1 MATSYTSDKKI
12 GALTSITGSLSAT
25 DEIVVNKNG
34 DTLKA
39 PLTAVESFIFGTKTL
54 ETPQTGDAVV
64 VRRGTNIR
72 QLTTENLIP
81 DGAISNAKIG
91 NAAAIQHNKL
101 ATMPSASV
109 LLGNASNTPTATT
122 LTGDVTVGNTGVT
135 AISTGVIVNADIKS
149 DADIALSK
157 LKTGALP
164 VGITVNSDNIVN
176 GSIENEDI
184 SGTANIDDTKLATI
198 STAGKVANS
207 ATSATNANTPSTIVR
222 RDASGNFSA
231 GTVTADLVGNAT
243 SATKLS
249 SNRTFALTGKVTGS
263 VQSDTSSGV
272 TISTTIANSSVGED
286 QIVDGNVTARKLGPI
301 ERVLPSSD
309 SYTITAEDS
318 GKLILMNFTSA
329 NTVYLPVGLPIG
341 TQVTVIQNGTG
352 QTSFAAVSPAVLR
365 TTDNFTKLY
374 KRWSVASAIYIGTN
388 SWLVAGDIIA

>member
-318 GKLILMNFTSA
+318 GKLILMNSTSA

-388 SWLVAGDIIA
+388 SWVVAGDIIA

>member
-207 ATSATNANTPSTIVR
+207 ATSAT
-222 RDASGNFSA
+222 
-231 GTVTADLVGNAT
+231 
-243 SATKLS
+243 
-249 SNRTFALTGKVTGS
+249 
-263 VQSDTSSGV
+263 SSGV

-318 GKLILMNFTSA
+318 GKLILMNSTSA

>member
-12 GALTSITGSLSAT
+12 GALTSLTGSLSAT

-39 PLTAVESFIFGTKTL
+39 SLTAVESFIFGTKTL

-135 AISTGVIVNADIKS
+135 AISTGVIVNADINS
-149 DADIALSK
+149 DANIALSK
-157 LKTGALP
+157 LQTGALP

-176 GSIENEDI
+176 GSIENDDI
-184 SGTANIDDTKLATI
+184 SGTANIADTKLATI
-198 STAGKVANS
+198 STAGKVADS
-207 ATSATNANTPSTIVR
+207 ATSGTGVNTPLTLVR
-222 RDASGNFSA
+222 RNSNGNFSA
-231 GTVTADLVGNAT
+231 GTVTADLVGDVTGNAT

-249 SNRTFALTGKVTGS
+249 SNRTFALTGNVTGS

-272 TISTTIANSSVGED
+272 TISTTIANSSVGEN
-286 QIVDGNVTARKLGPI
+286 QIADGNVTARKLGPI

-318 GKLILMNFTSA
+318 GKLILMNFT
-329 NTVYLPVGLPIG
+329 
-341 TQVTVIQNGTG
+341 
-352 QTSFAAVSPAVLR
+352 
-365 TTDNFTKLY
+365 
-374 KRWSVASAIYIGTN
+374 
-388 SWLVAGDIIA
+388 

>member
-157 LKTGALP
+157 LQTGALP

-184 SGTANIDDTKLATI
+184 SGTANIADTKLATI
-198 STAGKVANS
+198 STTGKVANS

-231 GTVTADLVGNAT
+231 ETVTADLVGNAT

-318 GKLILMNFTSA
+318 GKLILMNSTSA